1 MNNNDNEKEKSTV
14 IMYTSKHCI
23 WCGRVKRLLT
33 DNDYP
38 ISEEIIVGS
47 DDNPTA
53 IPDFKSKY
61 NQDLKTVP
69 QVIIDGKLIGGYT
82 EVERL
87 VKGLKSI
94 NRV

>member
-1 MNNNDNEKEKSTV
+1 MNNDNDKKPIV

-38 ISEEIIVGS
+38 ISEEIIVGTS
-47 DDNPTA
+47 NPTA

-69 QVIIDGKLIGGYT
+69 QVIIDDKLIGGYT

-87 VKGLKSI
+87 IKGLKSI

>member
-1 MNNNDNEKEKSTV
+1 MNDNDKKSTV

-38 ISEEIIVGS
+38 ISEEIIVGTS
-47 DDNPTA
+47 NPTA